1 MDFISNG
8 FDEMKKKITALEN
21 TNAELAKENQ
31 FLRRENS
38 RVSNALNQMK
48 SAQDKQERY
57 IRRDCLEIS
66 REFPLLQVKIQ
77 LKLLKNRLNR

>member
-8 FDEMKKKITALEN
+8 FDEMKKKIAALEN

-31 FLRRENS
+31 FLRQENS

-48 SAQDKQERY
+48 SAYDERRQIVLVIIDKA
-57 IRRDCLEIS
+57 
-66 REFPLLQVKIQ
+66 
-77 LKLLKNRLNR
+77 